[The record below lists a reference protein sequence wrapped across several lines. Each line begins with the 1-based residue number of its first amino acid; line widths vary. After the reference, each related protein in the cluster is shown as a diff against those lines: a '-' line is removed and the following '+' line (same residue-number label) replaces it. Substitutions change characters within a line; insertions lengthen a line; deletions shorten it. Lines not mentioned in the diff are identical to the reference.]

1 MRKRWKQAGL
11 ILLIFLALVL
21 ADAAGALLL
30 RKSSLPPF
38 AVLVALAIVSIAI
51 YLAAVKWI
59 ERRVVAEF
67 SLRHAL
73 PELGGG
79 FLGGAGL
86 ISGAITILW
95 LIGVYR
101 PEGWGMSGSVGHSV
115 WQLAVG
121 SMYYLGAAAIPEEI
135 LFRGLL
141 FRMCSKIVGTWGALF
156 VSAVAFGA
164 VHSGAGAPLAAQLSI
179 MLSGGVVL
187 GAAYAATGRLW
198 LPIGLH
204 WGFDFTEDKVFGAP
218 TPGHIGSGLIVGQ
231 VSGPNILTG
240 GVWGVDAS
248 IVTIVLCFA
257 IAIYLLWRTLRLHR
271 IEPPIWSDVDSP
283 SGGVA

>member
-1 MRKRWKQAGL
+1 MRERWKQAGL
-11 ILLIFLALVL
+11 ILLVFLALVL
-21 ADAAGALLL
+21 ADAAAALLL

-38 AVLVALAIVSIAI
+38 AVLVALAIASIAM
-51 YLAAVKWI
+51 YLAAVKRI
-59 ERRVVAEF
+59 ERRVATEF

-73 PELGGG
+73 PEVGGG
-79 FLGGAGL
+79 FLGGVGL
-86 ISGAITILW
+86 ISGAIAILW
-95 LIGVYR
+95 MVGVYR
-101 PEGWGMSGSVGHSV
+101 PEGWGVSASVGHSA

-121 SMYYLGAAAIPEEI
+121 SMYYLAAAAIPEEI

-164 VHSGAGAPLAAQLSI
+164 VHSDAGAPLAAQLSI

-204 WGFDFTEDKVFGAP
+204 WGFDFAEDKVFGGP
-218 TPGHIGSGLIVGQ
+218 TSGHIGSGLVVGQ
-231 VSGPNILTG
+231 VTGPNILTG

-248 IVTIVLCFA
+248 IVTIVLCLA
-257 IAIYLLWRTLRLHR
+257 IATYLLGRTLRLHR
-271 IEPPIWSDVDSP
+271 TEPPIWSDVDRVP
-283 SGGVA
+283 SGGV